1 MNVPFN
7 YNYINANTS
16 TTSPSTYHAHNT
28 ELAYFFRKY
37 LLQKAISVFKW
48 EMPKYWEKDYFLYCL
63 YELGFLSVLET
74 DKYGVIPQFCSLSGY
89 DVFYRPTTATIS
101 NPLLGGINQLRI
113 GKQCTLFKLQANYSG
128 IMDIVNYYADLMA
141 MCAKTAGV
149 NLANSMLSYVFF
161 AKNKQSAESFKKM
174 FDQLQSGNLMAVVDK
189 SLFDDDG
196 GKLWDSFSQDV
207 GKNYIVSDI
216 LADLRKIETMFDT
229 DIGIPNANTDKK
241 ERLIVDEVNANN
253 TETESK
259 CALWL
264 ENLQQACLE
273 TKEMFGIDISVDWRF
288 KPKGAMN
295 GVSVNTGNV

>member
-1 MNVPFN
+1 MNIPFN

-16 TTSPSTYHAHNT
+16 TTSPSTYHAHNS

-48 EMPKYWEKDYFLYCL
+48 DMPKEWSKDYFLYCL
-63 YELGFLSVLET
+63 YELGFLSVIET

-89 DVFYRPTTATIS
+89 DIFYRPTTATIS
-101 NPLLGGINQLRI
+101 NPLLTGIKQLRI

-229 DIGIPNANTDKK
+229 EIGIPNANTDKK

-253 TETESK
+253 IETESK

-264 ENLQQACLE
+264 ENLQQACDE
-273 TKEMFGIDISVDWRF
+273 TRKMFGIEISVDWRY
-288 KPKGAMN
+288 K
-295 GVSVNTGNV
+295 NTGGDM